1 LVIGGSIPLLGLL
14 GDPPDTMLLIFTI
27 YVGVWFGR
35 ARVTRLVASIPVSP
49 AVISIGLCVV
59 SGWIAESLAWTS
71 SYLAAESEPALLH
84 PQLIPDLILA
94 VMYYGGWGV
103 AWVVLRRRYDYST
116 KEVFVLQ
123 GLYGVLLE
131 QLGAVF
137 LAGLF
142 SMPLG
147 LILWAYVF
155 VVYGSIMGIAYLP
168 IEPQVRRPG
177 TLNGRWKP
185 VISFAVLLV
194 VSLAVMLILG
204 SLFDLL
210 DLLPEKRFIGDHPF
224 W

>member
-1 LVIGGSIPLLGLL
+1 MVVAGLIGLPGLL
-14 GDPPDTMLLIFTI
+14 GDPPDTMLLMITV
-27 YVGVWFGR
+27 YAVAWFSR
-35 ARVTRLVASIPVSP
+35 VPLTRWVARLPFPTAVT
-49 AVISIGLCVV
+49 SIGLCIIA
-59 SGWIAESLAWTS
+59 GWIAETLAWMS
-71 SYLAAESEPALLH
+71 SYLASEPEPAMLH

-94 VMYYGGWGV
+94 VMFYGAWGV
-103 AWVVLRRRYDYST
+103 AWVLLRRRYDYSL

-142 SMPLG
+142 SMPVG

-177 TLNGRWKP
+177 SRSGRWKP

-210 DLLPEKRFIGDHPF
+210 DLLPEKRFIRDHPF